1 MIIQVLLS
9 SFNGEKFIKDQI
21 DSILLQTQSGVKILV
36 RYDGSTDCPK
46 KTLPGFKQKAYS
58 TGTKERTSALAKA
71 FGNFF
76 AD

>member
-1 MIIQVLLS
+1 MIIQVLLC
-9 SFNGEKFIKDQI
+9 SFKGGKYIRDQI
-21 DSILLQTQSGVKILV
+21 DSILLQAQSGVKILV

-46 KTLPGFKQKAYS
+46 KILPGYKQKAYS